1 MKRVDKIDE
10 IVDFVTHYPECMAS
24 RAIIRR
30 FYLNNYN
37 YESSKELGIE
47 LQKKLNKEKG
57 DEIEF
62 CFYLV
67 K

>member
-1 MKRVDKIDE
+1 LKRVDKIDE
-10 IVDFVTHYPECMAS
+10 IVDFVTHHPECTAS
-24 RAIIRR
+24 RAILRR
-30 FYLNNYN
+30 FYLNNFN
-37 YESSKELGIE
+37 YESSNELGIE
-47 LQKKLNKEKG
+47 LHKKLNKEKR

>member
-1 MKRVDKIDE
+1 MNRNDKIEE
-10 IVDFVTHYPECMAS
+10 IVEFVTNYPECTAS
-24 RAIIRR
+24 RAILRR
-30 FYLNNYN
+30 YYLNNYN
-37 YESSKELGIE
+37 YETSKELGFE
-47 LQKKLNKEKG
+47 LKDVLNVKNK

>member
-10 IVDFVTHYPECMAS
+10 IVDFVIHYPECMAS
-24 RAIIRR
+24 LAILRR

-37 YESSKELGIE
+37 YESSKELGVE

>member
-1 MKRVDKIDE
+1 MKRVDKIYE
-10 IVDFVTHYPECMAS
+10 IVDFVTHYPECTAS
-24 RAIIRR
+24 RAILRR
-30 FYLNNYN
+30 FYLNNYT
-37 YESSKELGIE
+37 YESSQELGII
-47 LQKKLNKEKG
+47 LHKKLNKEKR